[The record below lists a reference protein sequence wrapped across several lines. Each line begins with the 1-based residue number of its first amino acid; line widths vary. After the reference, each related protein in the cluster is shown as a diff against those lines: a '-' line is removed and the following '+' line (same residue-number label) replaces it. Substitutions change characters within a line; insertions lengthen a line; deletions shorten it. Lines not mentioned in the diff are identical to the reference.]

1 MSRNGENKWDVFYN
15 FVIGIFSVVTMFV
28 GRNRR
33 FPLSCPSGGVFIE
46 IIARRATN
54 IAPGNR
60 IKVIR

>member
-1 MSRNGENKWDVFYN
+1 MSWNGENKWDVFYN

-46 IIARRATN
+46 IIA
-54 IAPGNR
+54 
-60 IKVIR
+60 